1 MFKCKSYRLQQR
13 HILAVMLFFATIVA
27 MLERIVLNMA
37 ITRMVQL
44 PNADV
49 KNVTASES
57 VCLAPNWTST
67 YDRSTEF
74 VDHDQDQLVSEH
86 QSEWNLAQ

>member
-1 MFKCKSYRLQQR
+1 MLQCKSYRLQQR

-44 PNADV
+44 PNVDV
-49 KNVTASES
+49 QNVTASES

-67 YDRSTEF
+67 GDRASAL
-74 VDHDQDQLVSEH
+74 VDNAQHQLVSE
-86 QSEWNLAQ
+86 